1 MFAALVVTA
10 TVCGAASRQMD
21 TTIRLPA
28 PKNAATPV
36 LMLENL
42 EVKAGERMTIEVLG
56 PPDAKTKK
64 QPVLAVSGLVGTG
77 GSTDNAPTEK
87 MDMVIPLN
95 EKAAPLMAGRGE
107 VTLTL
112 RLRYGRHR
120 LKFQRAYFK

>member
-1 MFAALVVTA
+1 MTA
-10 TVCGAASRQMD
+10 TVCGAANRQME
-21 TTIRLPA
+21 TTIRLPV

-36 LMLENL
+36 LMLEDL

-77 GSTDNAPTEK
+77 GSTENAPAEK
-87 MDMVIPLN
+87 MDIVIPLN
-95 EKAAPLMAGRGE
+95 DKAAPLMANRGE

-112 RLRYGRHR
+112 RLRYGHHKLEFR
-120 LKFQRAYFK
+120 RAYFK